1 MIERRSV
8 PRPAPP
14 SAVADPSDAS
24 PTVVVIAD
32 VETNATQLIE
42 RVLKPAGIPAW
53 PAKEGAPKADVLL
66 VDVTQIRGDPM
77 SGLRNRRE
85 MGDDAPAIVLAAHF
99 PASRLRSFL
108 KMGVR
113 DVLLKPYRE
122 EELREAIL
130 ALGRSSAREGHT
142 AQLSHN
148 VEGLRE
154 ELRRRT
160 DEVRMLSEIGR
171 VVAGLDNLDQIL
183 ARLVEAAAYVTDAE
197 EASIYLEDPETNE
210 VVLRASKQAGERHA
224 TLQRLRADD
233 MLVGE
238 VFRTGQPILRQPNME
253 GGPVKVQTGFMVQSV
268 VKVPIRVQK
277 EIVGVLGVY
286 NRMALRSFNQHHV
299 TVLMSLAD
307 WAGVALDRA
316 TLVQQ
321 AGSPTGS
328 TGPISLAP
336 KGLLEGLDQAL
347 STLDGLLNGASTGVG
362 RPVKSD
368 LLKLLDQL
376 RTLRRMPITVMEPEL
391 ATRYVDLTRLVHKAA
406 GEHQLAATRRGL
418 GLIVE
423 AEALIP
429 AFPGERNRVFQVLQA
444 LVGAAIRRT
453 PNGRVLIQTHLL
465 NVQNGRSEGI
475 LLPEEIELE
484 DGGWAAV
491 TVADTGP
498 GLSPDTVRAFRDP
511 SVDPSA
517 GNLGYGLTLGEIRMI
532 VESMGGV
539 LWYDQTPA
547 ATKITFALPTGS

>member
-8 PRPAPP
+8 PRPAQAAGADSGAFP
-14 SAVADPSDAS
+14 S
-24 PTVVVIAD
+24 VVVIAD
-32 VETNATQLIE
+32 VETNAIQLIE
-42 RVLKPAGIPAW
+42 RVLKPGGIPAW
-53 PAKEGAPKADVLL
+53 PAKEGAPKADVLV

-130 ALGRSSAREGHT
+130 ALGTSSGRAGHT
-142 AQLSHN
+142 AQLSQS
-148 VEGLRE
+148 VEALRE

-210 VVLRASKQAGERHA
+210 VVLRATKQAGERHA

-253 GGPVKVQTGFMVQSV
+253 GGPVKVQTGFLVQSV

-277 EIVGVLGVY
+277 AIVGVLGVY

-321 AGSPTGS
+321 AGAPTSG

-336 KGLLEGLDQAL
+336 KGLLDGLDQAL
-347 STLDGLLNGASTGVG
+347 ATLDGLLNGSSAGAG
-362 RPVKSD
+362 RPVKGE

-376 RTLRRMPITVMEPEL
+376 RSMRRMPITIMDPEVS
-391 ATRYVDLTRLVHKAA
+391 TQFVDLTRLVHKAA
-406 GEHQLAATRRGL
+406 GEHQLVATRRGL

-423 AEALIP
+423 AETVIP
-429 AFPGERNRVFQVLQA
+429 AFEGDRNRVYQVLQA
-444 LVGAAIRRT
+444 LVAAAVRRT
-453 PNGRVLIQTHLL
+453 PKGRILIQTHALT
-465 NVQNGRSEGI
+465 VANGRSEGI
-475 LLPEEIELE
+475 LLPEEVKLD
-484 DGGWAAV
+484 DGSWAAV

-498 GLSPDTVRAFRDP
+498 GLSPDTIRAFRDP
-511 SVDPSA
+511 RADPSA

-547 ATKITFALPTGS
+547 ATKITFALPAGE

>member
-1 MIERRSV
+1 MTESDNTTS
-8 PRPAPP
+8 PR
-14 SAVADPSDAS
+14 
-24 PTVVVIAD
+24 VVVIAD
-32 VETNATQLIE
+32 IETNATQLIE
-42 RVLKPAGIPAW
+42 RVLRPAGIAAW
-53 PAKEGAPKADVLL
+53 PAKEEAPKPDVLV

-77 SGLRNRRE
+77 AGLRNRRE

-130 ALGRSSAREGHT
+130 ALGRTSAREGQT

-183 ARLVEAAAYVTDAE
+183 TRLVEAAAYVTDAE
-197 EASIYLEDPETNE
+197 EASIYLADAETNE
-210 VVLRASKQAGERHA
+210 VVLRATKQAGERHA

-238 VFRTGQPILRQPNME
+238 VFRTGQPILRQPSME
-253 GGPVKVQTGFMVQSV
+253 SGPVKVQTGFIVQSV

-286 NRMALRSFNQHHV
+286 NRMALRSFNEHQV
-299 TVLMSLAD
+299 TVLMTLGD

-321 AGSPTGS
+321 AGTPISK
-328 TGPISLAP
+328 TGPISMAP
-336 KGLLEGLDQAL
+336 KGLVEGLDQAL
-347 STLDGLLNGASTGVG
+347 STLDGLLNGASVRAG
-362 RPVKSD
+362 RPVKSE
-368 LLKLLDQL
+368 LLSLQDQL
-376 RTLRRMPITVMEPEL
+376 RNMRRMPITVMEPEL
-391 ATRYVDLTRLVHKAA
+391 AARYVDLSRLVHKAA
-406 GEHQLAATRRGL
+406 GEHQLHATRRGL
-418 GLIVE
+418 SLIVE
-423 AEALIP
+423 AEP
-429 AFPGERNRVFQVLQA
+429 PVPVFPGERNRVFQVIQA
-444 LVGAAIRRT
+444 LVGAAVRRT
-453 PNGRVLIQTHLL
+453 PTGRVLIQTL
-465 NVQNGRSEGI
+465 NLSIKNGKAEGI
-475 LLPEEIELE
+475 LLPGDIELE
-484 DGGWAAV
+484 DGTWAVV

-498 GLSPDTVRAFRDP
+498 GLSPDTLRALTDP
-511 SVDPSA
+511 APDPSA

-532 VESMGGV
+532 VESMGGI

-547 ATKITFALPTGS
+547 ATKITFALPTGT